1 MNMLGLI
8 FADKHNSD
16 IGELTSRRTFAALP
30 FGARYRL
37 IDFFISNM
45 TNSGVCNIGV
55 VATTKYE
62 SLMGHVRY
70 GGEWD
75 LDRRKSGI
83 IVLPPFSFFSGE
95 VRYENILEAL
105 QANIAYIRES
115 SEPYVL
121 FTCCDAIGN
130 IDYAAMLEKHI
141 ETGARFTCLCTP
153 NPINK
158 DSDLQTTE
166 FVVEPDGRIKDIL
179 IRDVANGQTPGTF
192 TSTHTYIMGR
202 EDLLDILEES
212 IDSKKTSLRR
222 DVLMPALADSKV
234 MAYVTDETLLFI
246 ESTSSYLKSNL
257 DLLNSGIRRELFGQ
271 ELRPIITRA
280 GNSAPAYYS
289 ESSVSTNSI
298 VAAGCVIEG
307 TVRNSIIFRGVHIK
321 KGAVVENCVIN
332 QDCTVGEG
340 AVLNYAVLDK
350 NVNINDKRLLSG
362 YVTHPFYV
370 KKGSVI

>member
-1 MNMLGLI
+1 MQ
-8 FADKHNSD
+8 H
-16 IGELTSRRTFAALP
+16 R
-30 FGARYRL
+30 
-37 IDFFISNM
+37 
-45 TNSGVCNIGV
+45 
-55 VATTKYE
+55 
-62 SLMGHVRY
+62 
-70 GGEWD
+70 
-75 LDRRKSGI
+75 
-83 IVLPPFSFFSGE
+83 E

-332 QDCTVGEG
+332 QDFDELNRRGRLRYRGHRAQLNHLQRRTHKERRRGRKLRHQSGLHCRRRRGTELRRPRQEREHQRQAPAFRLRHPPVLREERVGNL
-340 AVLNYAVLDK
+340 AA
-350 NVNINDKRLLSG
+350 R
-362 YVTHPFYV
+362 H
-370 KKGSVI
+370 

>member
-1 MNMLGLI
+1 
-8 FADKHNSD
+8 
-16 IGELTSRRTFAALP
+16 
-30 FGARYRL
+30 
-37 IDFFISNM
+37 
-45 TNSGVCNIGV
+45 
-55 VATTKYE
+55 
-62 SLMGHVRY
+62 
-70 GGEWD
+70 
-75 LDRRKSGI
+75 
-83 IVLPPFSFFSGE
+83 
-95 VRYENILEAL
+95 
-105 QANIAYIRES
+105 
-115 SEPYVL
+115 
-121 FTCCDAIGN
+121 
-130 IDYAAMLEKHI
+130 
-141 ETGARFTCLCTP
+141 
-153 NPINK
+153 
-158 DSDLQTTE
+158 
-166 FVVEPDGRIKDIL
+166 
-179 IRDVANGQTPGTF
+179 
-192 TSTHTYIMGR
+192 MGR

-222 DVLMPALADSKV
+222 DVLMPALADSQV

>member
-30 FGARYRL
+30 FGARYRI

-45 TNSGVCNIGV
+45 TNSGVRNIGV

-153 NPINK
+153 NPINNCKRTDAGHFHEHAHLHHGARGSARHSGGIHRQQK
-158 DSDLQTTE
+158 DQPAQGC
-166 FVVEPDGRIKDIL
+166 PD
-179 IRDVANGQTPGTF
+179 
-192 TSTHTYIMGR
+192 
-202 EDLLDILEES
+202 
-212 IDSKKTSLRR
+212 
-222 DVLMPALADSKV
+222 
-234 MAYVTDETLLFI
+234 
-246 ESTSSYLKSNL
+246 
-257 DLLNSGIRRELFGQ
+257 
-271 ELRPIITRA
+271 A
-280 GNSAPAYYS
+280 GS
-289 ESSVSTNSI
+289 
-298 VAAGCVIEG
+298 
-307 TVRNSIIFRGVHIK
+307 R
-321 KGAVVENCVIN
+321 
-332 QDCTVGEG
+332 
-340 AVLNYAVLDK
+340 
-350 NVNINDKRLLSG
+350 
-362 YVTHPFYV
+362 
-370 KKGSVI
+370 

>member
-8 FADKHNSD
+8 FADKHNND
-16 IGELTSRRTFAALP
+16 IGELTAKRTFAALP

-45 TNSGVCNIGV
+45 TNSGIRNIGV

-105 QANIAYIRES
+105 QANIAYISES
-115 SEPYVL
+115 KEPYVL

-130 IDYAAMLEKHI
+130 IDYAAMLDAHVKS
-141 ETGARFTCLCTP
+141 GARFTCLCTK
-153 NPINK
+153 NPLNK
-158 DSDLQTTE
+158 EPGIETTE
-166 FVVEPDGRIKDIL
+166 FVAGPDGRITDIL
-179 IRDVANGQTPGTF
+179 IHDGADTPTPGAYTG
-192 TSTHTYIMGR
+192 THTYIMAR
-202 EDLLDILEES
+202 DDLLAILEDS
-212 IDSKKTSLRR
+212 IDHKKTSLRK

-246 ESTSSYLKSNL
+246 DSEASYLKSNL
-257 DLLNSGIRRELFGQ
+257 DLLNSDIRRELFCQ

-280 GNSAPAYYS
+280 GNSSPAYYS
-289 ESSVSTNSI
+289 NDSVTTNSI
-298 VAAGCVIEG
+298 IAAGSTIEG

-332 QDCTVGEG
+332 QDCTIGEG

-362 YVTHPFYV
+362 YITHPFYV